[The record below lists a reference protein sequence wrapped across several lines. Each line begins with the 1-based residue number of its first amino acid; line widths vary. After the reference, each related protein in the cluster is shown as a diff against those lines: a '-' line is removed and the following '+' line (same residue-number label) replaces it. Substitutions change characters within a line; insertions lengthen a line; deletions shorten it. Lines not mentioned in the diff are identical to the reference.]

1 MGKRASLSTADSDAV
16 LRYMM
21 ALGEAGLR

>member
-1 MGKRASLSTADSDAV
+1 VV

-21 ALGEAGLR
+21 AQF